1 MSLES
6 RLMVKRSGQ
15 QGIGLPAAI
24 FIITVMAFIAAAV
37 TQLVS
42 QNAQT
47 YSEAVSLSRAFYAA
61 ESGAGFGMNT
71 IFPPEDYNT
80 AYASTPSRCPGS
92 GSPTVYNFVSSGLNQ
107 CKATVTCTLIAG
119 TTHATIESTGECD
132 DVVRTVQ
139 VRTVY

>member
-1 MSLES
+1 MSLKLS
-6 RLMVKRSGQ
+6 ASLKQ
-15 QGIGLPAAI
+15 TTQLGIGLPAAI
-24 FIITVMAFIAAAV
+24 FIITLMALIAAAV

-47 YSEAVSLSRAFYAA
+47 YSEAVNLSRAFYAA

-71 IFPPEDYNT
+71 VFPPEDYDT
-80 AYASTPSRCPGS
+80 AYASTPSRCLGS
-92 GSPTVYNFVSSGLNQ
+92 GSPTVYNFVSLGLNQ
-107 CKATVTCTLIAG
+107 CKATVTCTLISG

-132 DVVRTVQ
+132 NVERTVQ